1 VGKTKSEAGDADE
14 GASLAKKRGGSGA
27 QPEVTSITT
36 ARAAPSTPSQTPM
49 KLPQT
54 LADRRGIS
62 IANTGAARPADAR
75 DDVMSGHAS
84 STVPDG
90 AAVALADQPGGEAP
104 PPAETP
110 SRRPSRRGRLQVR
123 ADDHFKQ

>member
-14 GASLAKKRGGSGA
+14 GASLAKKRGGAGA

-54 LADRRGIS
+54 LADRRGILM
-62 IANTGAARPADAR
+62 IRFATEAQPRFTRGATLFYSNRALSCTLGGVNERLDR
-75 DDVMSGHAS
+75 TSG
-84 STVPDG
+84 PW
-90 AAVALADQPGGEAP
+90 LFGG
-104 PPAETP
+104 T
-110 SRRPSRRGRLQVR
+110 
-123 ADDHFKQ
+123 